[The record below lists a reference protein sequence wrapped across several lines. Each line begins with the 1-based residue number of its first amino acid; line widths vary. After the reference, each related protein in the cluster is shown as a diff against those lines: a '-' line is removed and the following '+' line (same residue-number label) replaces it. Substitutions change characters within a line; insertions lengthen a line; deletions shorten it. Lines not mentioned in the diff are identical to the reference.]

1 MLSESVTEKFKDTVR
16 DAYRKGMKMSQEE
29 LAYQIGRDPRSI
41 VAIEN
46 GNRNPTLQT
55 VYKICKV
62 LKVKSSNLLPF

>member
-1 MLSESVTEKFKDTVR
+1 MDKVLEVFGTYVR
-16 DAYRKGMKMSQEE
+16 KYRKGMKMSQEE